1 MHNLEAAQLDE
12 LVAALGDMAADPDLG
27 TSRRAPVT
35 TAWAA
40 RGIMDS
46 IRVILGGSRNTPK
59 IDQAIVDIDNYI
71 ADMYNTQ

>member
-1 MHNLEAAQLDE
+1 M
-12 LVAALGDMAADPDLG
+12 
-27 TSRRAPVT
+27 S
-35 TAWAA
+35 A

-59 IDQAIVDIDNYI
+59 IDKAIVDIDNYI

>member
-12 LVAALGDMAADPDLG
+12 LVAALGDMAASRALDIARDID
-27 TSRRAPVT
+27 TSR
-35 TAWAA
+35 W
-40 RGIMDS
+40 IMDS

-59 IDQAIVDIDNYI
+59 IDRAIVDIDRYARDI

>member
-1 MHNLEAAQLDE
+1 MHNLEAAQLDA
-12 LVAALGDMAADPDLG
+12 LVAALGDMAVDRALG
-27 TSRRAPVT
+27 TSRTPVIT
-35 TAWAA
+35 SMSA

-59 IDQAIVDIDNYI
+59 IDKAIVDIDNYI

>member
-1 MHNLEAAQLDE
+1 MFSIELDGKRHAARTHLEALE
-12 LVAALGDMAADPDLG
+12 LLTGAGY
-27 TSRRAPVT
+27 
-35 TAWAA
+35 A

-59 IDQAIVDIDNYI
+59 INQAIVDIDNYI

>member
-1 MHNLEAAQLDE
+1 MHNLEAAQLDA
-12 LVAALGDMAADPDLG
+12 LVAALGDMAADRDLCA
-27 TSRRAPVT
+27 SRGGKARGII
-35 TAWAA
+35 A

>member
-12 LVAALGDMAADPDLG
+12 LVAALGDIAASRARDARDID
-27 TSRRAPVT
+27 TSR
-35 TAWAA
+35 W
-40 RGIMDS
+40 IMDS

-59 IDQAIVDIDNYI
+59 IDRAIVDIDRYARDI

>member
-12 LVAALGDMAADPDLG
+12 LVAALGDMAASRALDIARDID
-27 TSRRAPVT
+27 TSR
-35 TAWAA
+35 W
-40 RGIMDS
+40 IMDS

-59 IDQAIVDIDNYI
+59 IDRAIVGLDATARDI

>member
-12 LVAALGDMAADPDLG
+12 LVAALGDMAASRALDAARDID
-27 TSRRAPVT
+27 TSR
-35 TAWAA
+35 W
-40 RGIMDS
+40 IMDS

-59 IDQAIVDIDNYI
+59 IDRAIVDIDRYARDI

>member
-1 MHNLEAAQLDE
+1 MHNLEAAQLDA
-12 LVAALGDMAADPDLG
+12 LVAALGDMAADRDLSTPG
-27 TSRRAPVT
+27 LPEVRRVRLER
-35 TAWAA
+35 

-59 IDQAIVDIDNYI
+59 IDQAI